1 MPALN
6 VFRTVTAVLSTTT
19 QSVYTAPDGYTG
31 IVLMAQIANVGT
43 TTATTTV
50 YLSRSGTDTE
60 LVKDFSIPKGD
71 ASSVTTGKLVLES
84 TNVLKVVAS
93 ANNVLKLTLSIL
105 ESANG

>member
-6 VFRTVTAVLSTTT
+6 VFKTITKDLTTTT
-19 QSVYTAPDGYTG
+19 QIIYTAPGGYTG

-43 TTATTTV
+43 ATATTTV
-50 YLSRSGTDTE
+50 YLSKSGVDTE

-84 TNVLKVVAS
+84 DSILKVVAS